1 MWRSW
6 KDFWSFERV
15 KRYEEV
21 TGKQMC
27 LDVTGAKG
35 WFYGKMQ
42 TYLVPRYGIYYI
54 YTSSVNYG
62 FAGSHG
68 SRAHWVRTFW
78 AQQNTYFSSW
88 RVPCWFFELRVYAAG
103 PASTNRWVGTVCTYF
118 ILPYFTCIFH
128 VDVKSCALPACA
140 CVSHMRMQ
148 NMRCRV
154 TCSLQFTVYNLFC

>member
-1 MWRSW
+1 MVWRSW

-21 TGKQMC
+21 TGKQLC
-27 LDVTGAKG
+27 LDVSGAKG
-35 WFYGKMQ
+35 WFYEKMQ
-42 TYLVPRYGIYYI
+42 TYLVPRYGIYI

-88 RVPCWFFELRVYAAG
+88 KMPCWFFELRVYAAG

-118 ILPYFTCIFH
+118 LYFTMLYLHF
-128 VDVKSCALPACA
+128 SCWRQVVRSASMCLRITHAYA
-140 CVSHMRMQ
+140 EHETQIYMF
-148 NMRCRV
+148 
-154 TCSLQFTVYNLFC
+154 FTFLYSI